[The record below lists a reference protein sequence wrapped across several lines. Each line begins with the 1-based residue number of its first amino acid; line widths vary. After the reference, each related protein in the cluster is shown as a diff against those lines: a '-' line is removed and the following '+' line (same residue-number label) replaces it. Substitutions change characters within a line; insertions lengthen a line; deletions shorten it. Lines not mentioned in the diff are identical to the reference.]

1 MRDMKEQLS
10 YCKKRH
16 SFKFGGIHRVCKSVG
31 AWAVI
36 LFIFLSYCPAVVA
49 EDVDETVLTVAFPVS
64 PGINEVYE
72 DGTYG
77 GCVYDWLREISKYTG
92 WKYDIKTAD
101 ESNDEA
107 TTELLD
113 GMIEGKYDIMGGMFY
128 QEEYE
133 QYFNY
138 PKYIMGSNYSLLMYQ
153 KDNSD
158 IKGYDYNT
166 LNGKRIGVFGKAAS
180 KIERLKKFIEYN
192 NLTCEL
198 VYYDDRELYEKCI
211 DSGDVDLIYGSDVY
225 MKDGYNVAVKLDSD
239 PYYLVTSKDKPE
251 LCEQLSKA
259 MEEIYAANPNFAEE
273 LYNKYFPDKYINSI
287 TFTDEEDKFIKECG
301 TLKVAVIR
309 DRYPLFYESD
319 GKKSGI
325 VPECLKLISNRTNLD
340 FEYVYADTYS
350 ELVEM
355 AASGKAD
362 IIGAFMND
370 DTSAD
375 DLGLIRTAGYA
386 DLDSIILRNKQSF
399 DKQDGLTMAVPE
411 TLSLK
416 TTGKNDSIIRYPKYE
431 DCMEAVNNGL
441 ADYTR
446 MPASF
451 IEGFY
456 TKDYYANMTIVAD
469 TNIQETLTLAMKAP
483 ANVQM
488 YSVLSK
494 AVNSF
499 SDEDTAH
506 IVSQPNLSL
515 PDGVVTLKTVLYTN
529 PVLVIGICVGFVF
542 ILSLMAVLFIFY
554 SMRTKMMA
562 VKLEKAEETSRA
574 KSDFLSRMSHEIRT
588 PMNAI
593 IGLTNLAILS
603 RDATP
608 ALKED
613 LNKID
618 SSAKFLLSI
627 LNDVLDMSKIESKK
641 MTVEN
646 LPFDMYEL
654 IEQIK
659 IMFVPQISEKN
670 LNFDVTCE
678 LEDTC
683 YLGDK
688 MRINQVLA
696 NLMSN
701 ACKFTDRGGSVW
713 LSVTESRINEN
724 KSKLKFS
731 VKDTGVGINEKDIDR
746 VFNSFEQAEGSNLR
760 APGTGLG
767 LSISSSLVSLMGGDL
782 KVKSEPGKGS
792 EFYFI
797 IELPIYSGK
806 LSEPNNVADK
816 TKNIVLDENILKN
829 MRVLLAED
837 NDINA
842 EIATELLKMK
852 QISVD
857 RAPNGQE
864 AVNMFAKSSDGEYS
878 AILMD
883 INMPEK
889 DGLTAAA
896 EIRKMNRKDSAEVP
910 ILAMTANTFKEDRE
924 KAAEAGMTGFLP
936 KPFDAEQ
943 LYKTLTD
950 SILKK

>member
-1 MRDMKEQLS
+1 M
-10 YCKKRH
+10 
-16 SFKFGGIHRVCKSVG
+16 
-31 AWAVI
+31 
-36 LFIFLSYCPAVVA
+36 
-49 EDVDETVLTVAFPVS
+49 
-64 PGINEVYE
+64 
-72 DGTYG
+72 
-77 GCVYDWLREISKYTG
+77 
-92 WKYDIKTAD
+92 
-101 ESNDEA
+101 
-107 TTELLD
+107 
-113 GMIEGKYDIMGGMFY
+113 
-128 QEEYE
+128 
-133 QYFNY
+133 
-138 PKYIMGSNYSLLMYQ
+138 
-153 KDNSD
+153 
-158 IKGYDYNT
+158 
-166 LNGKRIGVFGKAAS
+166 
-180 KIERLKKFIEYN
+180 
-192 NLTCEL
+192 
-198 VYYDDRELYEKCI
+198 
-211 DSGDVDLIYGSDVY
+211 
-225 MKDGYNVAVKLDSD
+225 
-239 PYYLVTSKDKPE
+239 
-251 LCEQLSKA
+251 
-259 MEEIYAANPNFAEE
+259 
-273 LYNKYFPDKYINSI
+273 
-287 TFTDEEDKFIKECG
+287 
-301 TLKVAVIR
+301 
-309 DRYPLFYESD
+309 
-319 GKKSGI
+319 
-325 VPECLKLISNRTNLD
+325 KLISNRTNLD

-499 SDEDTAH
+499 NDEDKAH

>member
-1 MRDMKEQLS
+1 M
-10 YCKKRH
+10 
-16 SFKFGGIHRVCKSVG
+16 
-31 AWAVI
+31 
-36 LFIFLSYCPAVVA
+36 
-49 EDVDETVLTVAFPVS
+49 
-64 PGINEVYE
+64 
-72 DGTYG
+72 
-77 GCVYDWLREISKYTG
+77 
-92 WKYDIKTAD
+92 
-101 ESNDEA
+101 
-107 TTELLD
+107 
-113 GMIEGKYDIMGGMFY
+113 
-128 QEEYE
+128 
-133 QYFNY
+133 
-138 PKYIMGSNYSLLMYQ
+138 
-153 KDNSD
+153 
-158 IKGYDYNT
+158 
-166 LNGKRIGVFGKAAS
+166 
-180 KIERLKKFIEYN
+180 
-192 NLTCEL
+192 
-198 VYYDDRELYEKCI
+198 
-211 DSGDVDLIYGSDVY
+211 
-225 MKDGYNVAVKLDSD
+225 
-239 PYYLVTSKDKPE
+239 
-251 LCEQLSKA
+251 
-259 MEEIYAANPNFAEE
+259 
-273 LYNKYFPDKYINSI
+273 
-287 TFTDEEDKFIKECG
+287 
-301 TLKVAVIR
+301 
-309 DRYPLFYESD
+309 
-319 GKKSGI
+319 
-325 VPECLKLISNRTNLD
+325 KLISNRTNLD

-499 SDEDTAH
+499 NDEDKAH

-864 AVNMFAKSSDGEYS
+864 AVNNVCKKFGRRIQCYFDG
-878 AILMD
+878 
-883 INMPEK
+883 
-889 DGLTAAA
+889 
-896 EIRKMNRKDSAEVP
+896 
-910 ILAMTANTFKEDRE
+910 
-924 KAAEAGMTGFLP
+924 
-936 KPFDAEQ
+936 
-943 LYKTLTD
+943 YKYA
-950 SILKK
+950 

>member
-1 MRDMKEQLS
+1 MR
-10 YCKKRH
+10 
-16 SFKFGGIHRVCKSVG
+16 
-31 AWAVI
+31 
-36 LFIFLSYCPAVVA
+36 
-49 EDVDETVLTVAFPVS
+49 
-64 PGINEVYE
+64 
-72 DGTYG
+72 
-77 GCVYDWLREISKYTG
+77 
-92 WKYDIKTAD
+92 
-101 ESNDEA
+101 
-107 TTELLD
+107 
-113 GMIEGKYDIMGGMFY
+113 
-128 QEEYE
+128 
-133 QYFNY
+133 
-138 PKYIMGSNYSLLMYQ
+138 
-153 KDNSD
+153 
-158 IKGYDYNT
+158 
-166 LNGKRIGVFGKAAS
+166 
-180 KIERLKKFIEYN
+180 
-192 NLTCEL
+192 
-198 VYYDDRELYEKCI
+198 
-211 DSGDVDLIYGSDVY
+211 
-225 MKDGYNVAVKLDSD
+225 
-239 PYYLVTSKDKPE
+239 
-251 LCEQLSKA
+251 A
-259 MEEIYAANPNFAEE
+259 M
-273 LYNKYFPDKYINSI
+273 
-287 TFTDEEDKFIKECG
+287 
-301 TLKVAVIR
+301 
-309 DRYPLFYESD
+309 

-499 SDEDTAH
+499 NDEDKAH

>member
-1 MRDMKEQLS
+1 M
-10 YCKKRH
+10 
-16 SFKFGGIHRVCKSVG
+16 
-31 AWAVI
+31 
-36 LFIFLSYCPAVVA
+36 
-49 EDVDETVLTVAFPVS
+49 
-64 PGINEVYE
+64 
-72 DGTYG
+72 
-77 GCVYDWLREISKYTG
+77 
-92 WKYDIKTAD
+92 
-101 ESNDEA
+101 
-107 TTELLD
+107 
-113 GMIEGKYDIMGGMFY
+113 
-128 QEEYE
+128 
-133 QYFNY
+133 
-138 PKYIMGSNYSLLMYQ
+138 
-153 KDNSD
+153 
-158 IKGYDYNT
+158 
-166 LNGKRIGVFGKAAS
+166 
-180 KIERLKKFIEYN
+180 
-192 NLTCEL
+192 
-198 VYYDDRELYEKCI
+198 
-211 DSGDVDLIYGSDVY
+211 
-225 MKDGYNVAVKLDSD
+225 
-239 PYYLVTSKDKPE
+239 
-251 LCEQLSKA
+251 
-259 MEEIYAANPNFAEE
+259 
-273 LYNKYFPDKYINSI
+273 
-287 TFTDEEDKFIKECG
+287 
-301 TLKVAVIR
+301 
-309 DRYPLFYESD
+309 
-319 GKKSGI
+319 
-325 VPECLKLISNRTNLD
+325 KLISNRTNLD

-355 AASGKAD
+355 VASGKAD

-641 MTVEN
+641 MTVEK

-659 IMFVPQISEKN
+659 IMFVPQISEKK

-713 LSVTESRINEN
+713 LSVTESKINEN
-724 KSKLKFS
+724 ESKLRFS

-943 LYKTLTD
+943 LYKALTD
-950 SILKK
+950 TILKK

>member
-1 MRDMKEQLS
+1 M
-10 YCKKRH
+10 
-16 SFKFGGIHRVCKSVG
+16 
-31 AWAVI
+31 
-36 LFIFLSYCPAVVA
+36 
-49 EDVDETVLTVAFPVS
+49 
-64 PGINEVYE
+64 
-72 DGTYG
+72 
-77 GCVYDWLREISKYTG
+77 
-92 WKYDIKTAD
+92 
-101 ESNDEA
+101 
-107 TTELLD
+107 
-113 GMIEGKYDIMGGMFY
+113 
-128 QEEYE
+128 
-133 QYFNY
+133 
-138 PKYIMGSNYSLLMYQ
+138 
-153 KDNSD
+153 
-158 IKGYDYNT
+158 
-166 LNGKRIGVFGKAAS
+166 
-180 KIERLKKFIEYN
+180 
-192 NLTCEL
+192 
-198 VYYDDRELYEKCI
+198 
-211 DSGDVDLIYGSDVY
+211 
-225 MKDGYNVAVKLDSD
+225 
-239 PYYLVTSKDKPE
+239 
-251 LCEQLSKA
+251 
-259 MEEIYAANPNFAEE
+259 
-273 LYNKYFPDKYINSI
+273 
-287 TFTDEEDKFIKECG
+287 
-301 TLKVAVIR
+301 
-309 DRYPLFYESD
+309 ESD

-355 AASGKAD
+355 VASGKAD

-431 DCMEAVNNGL
+431 TRMEAVNNGL

-499 SDEDTAH
+499 NDEDKAH

-792 EFYFI
+792 EFYFV

-806 LSEPNNVADK
+806 LSESNNVTDK

-943 LYKTLTD
+943 LYKALTD

>member
-1 MRDMKEQLS
+1 M
-10 YCKKRH
+10 
-16 SFKFGGIHRVCKSVG
+16 V
-31 AWAVI
+31 
-36 LFIFLSYCPAVVA
+36 
-49 EDVDETVLTVAFPVS
+49 
-64 PGINEVYE
+64 
-72 DGTYG
+72 
-77 GCVYDWLREISKYTG
+77 
-92 WKYDIKTAD
+92 
-101 ESNDEA
+101 
-107 TTELLD
+107 
-113 GMIEGKYDIMGGMFY
+113 
-128 QEEYE
+128 
-133 QYFNY
+133 
-138 PKYIMGSNYSLLMYQ
+138 
-153 KDNSD
+153 
-158 IKGYDYNT
+158 
-166 LNGKRIGVFGKAAS
+166 
-180 KIERLKKFIEYN
+180 
-192 NLTCEL
+192 
-198 VYYDDRELYEKCI
+198 
-211 DSGDVDLIYGSDVY
+211 
-225 MKDGYNVAVKLDSD
+225 
-239 PYYLVTSKDKPE
+239 
-251 LCEQLSKA
+251 
-259 MEEIYAANPNFAEE
+259 
-273 LYNKYFPDKYINSI
+273 
-287 TFTDEEDKFIKECG
+287 
-301 TLKVAVIR
+301 
-309 DRYPLFYESD
+309 
-319 GKKSGI
+319 
-325 VPECLKLISNRTNLD
+325 
-340 FEYVYADTYS
+340 
-350 ELVEM
+350 
-355 AASGKAD
+355 ASGKAD

-641 MTVEN
+641 MTVEK

-659 IMFVPQISEKN
+659 IMFVPQISEKK

-713 LSVTESRINEN
+713 LSVTESKINEN
-724 KSKLKFS
+724 ESKLRFS

-943 LYKTLTD
+943 LYKALTD

>member
-1 MRDMKEQLS
+1 M
-10 YCKKRH
+10 
-16 SFKFGGIHRVCKSVG
+16 
-31 AWAVI
+31 
-36 LFIFLSYCPAVVA
+36 
-49 EDVDETVLTVAFPVS
+49 
-64 PGINEVYE
+64 
-72 DGTYG
+72 
-77 GCVYDWLREISKYTG
+77 
-92 WKYDIKTAD
+92 
-101 ESNDEA
+101 
-107 TTELLD
+107 
-113 GMIEGKYDIMGGMFY
+113 
-128 QEEYE
+128 
-133 QYFNY
+133 
-138 PKYIMGSNYSLLMYQ
+138 
-153 KDNSD
+153 
-158 IKGYDYNT
+158 
-166 LNGKRIGVFGKAAS
+166 
-180 KIERLKKFIEYN
+180 
-192 NLTCEL
+192 
-198 VYYDDRELYEKCI
+198 
-211 DSGDVDLIYGSDVY
+211 
-225 MKDGYNVAVKLDSD
+225 
-239 PYYLVTSKDKPE
+239 
-251 LCEQLSKA
+251 
-259 MEEIYAANPNFAEE
+259 
-273 LYNKYFPDKYINSI
+273 
-287 TFTDEEDKFIKECG
+287 
-301 TLKVAVIR
+301 
-309 DRYPLFYESD
+309 
-319 GKKSGI
+319 
-325 VPECLKLISNRTNLD
+325 
-340 FEYVYADTYS
+340 YADTYS

-355 AASGKAD
+355 VASGKAD

-641 MTVEN
+641 MTVEK

-659 IMFVPQISEKN
+659 IMFVPQISEKK

-713 LSVTESRINEN
+713 LSVTESKINEN
-724 KSKLKFS
+724 ESKLRFS

-943 LYKTLTD
+943 LYKALTD

>member
-1 MRDMKEQLS
+1 
-10 YCKKRH
+10 
-16 SFKFGGIHRVCKSVG
+16 
-31 AWAVI
+31 
-36 LFIFLSYCPAVVA
+36 
-49 EDVDETVLTVAFPVS
+49 
-64 PGINEVYE
+64 
-72 DGTYG
+72 
-77 GCVYDWLREISKYTG
+77 
-92 WKYDIKTAD
+92 
-101 ESNDEA
+101 
-107 TTELLD
+107 
-113 GMIEGKYDIMGGMFY
+113 
-128 QEEYE
+128 
-133 QYFNY
+133 
-138 PKYIMGSNYSLLMYQ
+138 
-153 KDNSD
+153 
-158 IKGYDYNT
+158 
-166 LNGKRIGVFGKAAS
+166 
-180 KIERLKKFIEYN
+180 
-192 NLTCEL
+192 
-198 VYYDDRELYEKCI
+198 
-211 DSGDVDLIYGSDVY
+211 
-225 MKDGYNVAVKLDSD
+225 
-239 PYYLVTSKDKPE
+239 
-251 LCEQLSKA
+251 
-259 MEEIYAANPNFAEE
+259 
-273 LYNKYFPDKYINSI
+273 
-287 TFTDEEDKFIKECG
+287 
-301 TLKVAVIR
+301 
-309 DRYPLFYESD
+309 
-319 GKKSGI
+319 
-325 VPECLKLISNRTNLD
+325 
-340 FEYVYADTYS
+340 
-350 ELVEM
+350 
-355 AASGKAD
+355 
-362 IIGAFMND
+362 
-370 DTSAD
+370 
-375 DLGLIRTAGYA
+375 
-386 DLDSIILRNKQSF
+386 
-399 DKQDGLTMAVPE
+399 
-411 TLSLK
+411 
-416 TTGKNDSIIRYPKYE
+416 
-431 DCMEAVNNGL
+431 
-441 ADYTR
+441 

-499 SDEDTAH
+499 NDEDKAH

>member
-1 MRDMKEQLS
+1 MRYMKEQLS
-10 YCKKRH
+10 YCKKRYL
-16 SFKFGGIHRVCKSVG
+16 FKFAGVRRAFKSVG
-31 AWAVI
+31 SWAVI
-36 LFIFLSYCPAVVA
+36 LFVLLSYCPAVVA
-49 EDVDETVLTVAFPVS
+49 ENADETVLTVAFPIS
-64 PGINEVYE
+64 TGINEVYE

-92 WKYDIKTAD
+92 WKYEIKTAD
-101 ESNDEA
+101 ASNDEA
-107 TTELLD
+107 TSELLS
-113 GMIEGKYDIMGGMFY
+113 GMMEGKYDIMGGMFY
-128 QEEYE
+128 QEGYE
-133 QYFNY
+133 EYFNY
-138 PKYIMGSNYSLLMYQ
+138 PKYIMGSNYSLLMYL

-166 LNGKRIGVFGKAAS
+166 LNGKRIGVFGKATS

-192 NLTCEL
+192 NLTCEI
-198 VYYDDRELYEKCI
+198 VYYDDRESYEKCI
-211 DSGDVDLIYGSDVY
+211 DSGEVDLIYGSDVY

-239 PYYLVTSKDKPE
+239 PYYMVTSKYKPE

-287 TFTDEEDKFIKECG
+287 TFTEEEEKFIKECG
-301 TLKVAVIR
+301 TIKVAVMK

-325 VPECLKLISNRTNLD
+325 IPECLKLVSNRTNLD
-340 FEYVYADTYS
+340 FEYVYADTYDG
-350 ELVEM
+350 LVEM
-355 AASGKAD
+355 VTSGKAD

-375 DLGLIRTAGYA
+375 ALGLVRTTGYA

-399 DKQDGLTMAVPE
+399 DKQDALTMAVPE
-411 TLSLK
+411 TMSLK
-416 TTGKNDSIIRYPKYE
+416 TTGKSDSIIRFPKYE
-431 DCMEAVNNGL
+431 DCMEAVNNGR

-456 TKDYYANMTIVAD
+456 TKDYYANVTIVAD
-469 TNIQETLTLAMKAP
+469 TNIQETLTFAMKAP
-483 ANVQM
+483 VNVQM

-499 SDEDTAH
+499 SAEDTSR

-515 PDGVVTLKTVLYTN
+515 PDGAVTLKTVLYTN

-542 ILSLMAVLFIFY
+542 ILSLMAVLFILY
-554 SMRTKMMA
+554 RMRTKMMA

-608 ALKED
+608 ALKDD

-627 LNDVLDMSKIESKK
+627 LNDVLDMSKIESQK
-641 MTVEN
+641 MTVEK
-646 LPFDMYEL
+646 LPFDMAEL

-659 IMFVPQISEKN
+659 IMFISQIKEKN
-670 LNFDVTCE
+670 LNFDVICE
-678 LEDTC
+678 LEDSC

-701 ACKFTDRGGSVW
+701 ACKFTERGGSVW
-713 LSVTESRINEN
+713 LSVTESRINKNE
-724 KSKLKFS
+724 SKLRFS
-731 VKDTGVGINEKDIDR
+731 VKDTGVGISEKDINR

-797 IELPIYSGK
+797 IELPIYNEEWTEIDTGAEK
-806 LSEPNNVADK
+806 V
-816 TKNIVLDENILKN
+816 KNTISDENILKS

-852 QISVD
+852 QIFVD
-857 RAPNGQE
+857 RAKDGQQ
-864 AVNMFAKSSDGEYS
+864 AVDMFAKSSDGEYN

-889 DGLTAAA
+889 DGLTAAV
-896 EIRKMNRKDSAEVP
+896 EIRKMNRKDSLEVP

-924 KAAEAGMTGFLP
+924 KAVEAGMTGFLP
-936 KPFDAEQ
+936 KPFDADQ
-943 LYKTLTD
+943 LYKAITD
-950 SILKK
+950 SIVKK

>member
-1 MRDMKEQLS
+1 
-10 YCKKRH
+10 
-16 SFKFGGIHRVCKSVG
+16 
-31 AWAVI
+31 
-36 LFIFLSYCPAVVA
+36 
-49 EDVDETVLTVAFPVS
+49 
-64 PGINEVYE
+64 
-72 DGTYG
+72 
-77 GCVYDWLREISKYTG
+77 
-92 WKYDIKTAD
+92 
-101 ESNDEA
+101 
-107 TTELLD
+107 
-113 GMIEGKYDIMGGMFY
+113 
-128 QEEYE
+128 
-133 QYFNY
+133 
-138 PKYIMGSNYSLLMYQ
+138 
-153 KDNSD
+153 
-158 IKGYDYNT
+158 
-166 LNGKRIGVFGKAAS
+166 
-180 KIERLKKFIEYN
+180 
-192 NLTCEL
+192 
-198 VYYDDRELYEKCI
+198 
-211 DSGDVDLIYGSDVY
+211 
-225 MKDGYNVAVKLDSD
+225 
-239 PYYLVTSKDKPE
+239 
-251 LCEQLSKA
+251 
-259 MEEIYAANPNFAEE
+259 
-273 LYNKYFPDKYINSI
+273 
-287 TFTDEEDKFIKECG
+287 
-301 TLKVAVIR
+301 
-309 DRYPLFYESD
+309 
-319 GKKSGI
+319 
-325 VPECLKLISNRTNLD
+325 
-340 FEYVYADTYS
+340 
-350 ELVEM
+350 
-355 AASGKAD
+355 
-362 IIGAFMND
+362 
-370 DTSAD
+370 
-375 DLGLIRTAGYA
+375 
-386 DLDSIILRNKQSF
+386 
-399 DKQDGLTMAVPE
+399 
-411 TLSLK
+411 
-416 TTGKNDSIIRYPKYE
+416 
-431 DCMEAVNNGL
+431 
-441 ADYTR
+441 
-446 MPASF
+446 
-451 IEGFY
+451 
-456 TKDYYANMTIVAD
+456 
-469 TNIQETLTLAMKAP
+469 
-483 ANVQM
+483 
-488 YSVLSK
+488 
-494 AVNSF
+494 
-499 SDEDTAH
+499 
-506 IVSQPNLSL
+506 
-515 PDGVVTLKTVLYTN
+515 
-529 PVLVIGICVGFVF
+529 
-542 ILSLMAVLFIFY
+542 
-554 SMRTKMMA
+554 
-562 VKLEKAEETSRA
+562 
-574 KSDFLSRMSHEIRT
+574 
-588 PMNAI
+588 
-593 IGLTNLAILS
+593 
-603 RDATP
+603 
-608 ALKED
+608 
-613 LNKID
+613 
-618 SSAKFLLSI
+618 
-627 LNDVLDMSKIESKK
+627 

>member
-1 MRDMKEQLS
+1 M
-10 YCKKRH
+10 
-16 SFKFGGIHRVCKSVG
+16 
-31 AWAVI
+31 
-36 LFIFLSYCPAVVA
+36 
-49 EDVDETVLTVAFPVS
+49 
-64 PGINEVYE
+64 
-72 DGTYG
+72 
-77 GCVYDWLREISKYTG
+77 
-92 WKYDIKTAD
+92 
-101 ESNDEA
+101 
-107 TTELLD
+107 
-113 GMIEGKYDIMGGMFY
+113 
-128 QEEYE
+128 
-133 QYFNY
+133 
-138 PKYIMGSNYSLLMYQ
+138 
-153 KDNSD
+153 
-158 IKGYDYNT
+158 
-166 LNGKRIGVFGKAAS
+166 
-180 KIERLKKFIEYN
+180 
-192 NLTCEL
+192 
-198 VYYDDRELYEKCI
+198 
-211 DSGDVDLIYGSDVY
+211 
-225 MKDGYNVAVKLDSD
+225 
-239 PYYLVTSKDKPE
+239 
-251 LCEQLSKA
+251 
-259 MEEIYAANPNFAEE
+259 
-273 LYNKYFPDKYINSI
+273 
-287 TFTDEEDKFIKECG
+287 
-301 TLKVAVIR
+301 
-309 DRYPLFYESD
+309 
-319 GKKSGI
+319 
-325 VPECLKLISNRTNLD
+325 
-340 FEYVYADTYS
+340 YADTYS

-355 AASGKAD
+355 VASGKAD

-641 MTVEN
+641 MTVEK

-659 IMFVPQISEKN
+659 IMFVPQISEKK

-713 LSVTESRINEN
+713 LSVTESKINEN
-724 KSKLKFS
+724 ESKLRFS

-878 AILMD
+878 ASLMD

-943 LYKTLTD
+943 LYKALTD

>member
-1 MRDMKEQLS
+1 M
-10 YCKKRH
+10 
-16 SFKFGGIHRVCKSVG
+16 
-31 AWAVI
+31 
-36 LFIFLSYCPAVVA
+36 
-49 EDVDETVLTVAFPVS
+49 
-64 PGINEVYE
+64 
-72 DGTYG
+72 
-77 GCVYDWLREISKYTG
+77 
-92 WKYDIKTAD
+92 
-101 ESNDEA
+101 
-107 TTELLD
+107 
-113 GMIEGKYDIMGGMFY
+113 
-128 QEEYE
+128 
-133 QYFNY
+133 
-138 PKYIMGSNYSLLMYQ
+138 
-153 KDNSD
+153 
-158 IKGYDYNT
+158 
-166 LNGKRIGVFGKAAS
+166 
-180 KIERLKKFIEYN
+180 
-192 NLTCEL
+192 
-198 VYYDDRELYEKCI
+198 
-211 DSGDVDLIYGSDVY
+211 
-225 MKDGYNVAVKLDSD
+225 
-239 PYYLVTSKDKPE
+239 
-251 LCEQLSKA
+251 
-259 MEEIYAANPNFAEE
+259 
-273 LYNKYFPDKYINSI
+273 
-287 TFTDEEDKFIKECG
+287 
-301 TLKVAVIR
+301 
-309 DRYPLFYESD
+309 
-319 GKKSGI
+319 
-325 VPECLKLISNRTNLD
+325 KLISNRTNLD

-355 AASGKAD
+355 VASGKAD

-499 SDEDTAH
+499 NDEDKAH

>member
-1 MRDMKEQLS
+1 
-10 YCKKRH
+10 
-16 SFKFGGIHRVCKSVG
+16 
-31 AWAVI
+31 
-36 LFIFLSYCPAVVA
+36 
-49 EDVDETVLTVAFPVS
+49 
-64 PGINEVYE
+64 
-72 DGTYG
+72 
-77 GCVYDWLREISKYTG
+77 
-92 WKYDIKTAD
+92 
-101 ESNDEA
+101 
-107 TTELLD
+107 
-113 GMIEGKYDIMGGMFY
+113 
-128 QEEYE
+128 
-133 QYFNY
+133 
-138 PKYIMGSNYSLLMYQ
+138 
-153 KDNSD
+153 
-158 IKGYDYNT
+158 
-166 LNGKRIGVFGKAAS
+166 
-180 KIERLKKFIEYN
+180 
-192 NLTCEL
+192 
-198 VYYDDRELYEKCI
+198 
-211 DSGDVDLIYGSDVY
+211 
-225 MKDGYNVAVKLDSD
+225 
-239 PYYLVTSKDKPE
+239 
-251 LCEQLSKA
+251 
-259 MEEIYAANPNFAEE
+259 
-273 LYNKYFPDKYINSI
+273 
-287 TFTDEEDKFIKECG
+287 
-301 TLKVAVIR
+301 
-309 DRYPLFYESD
+309 
-319 GKKSGI
+319 
-325 VPECLKLISNRTNLD
+325 
-340 FEYVYADTYS
+340 
-350 ELVEM
+350 
-355 AASGKAD
+355 
-362 IIGAFMND
+362 MND

-499 SDEDTAH
+499 NDEDKAH

>member
-1 MRDMKEQLS
+1 M
-10 YCKKRH
+10 
-16 SFKFGGIHRVCKSVG
+16 
-31 AWAVI
+31 
-36 LFIFLSYCPAVVA
+36 
-49 EDVDETVLTVAFPVS
+49 
-64 PGINEVYE
+64 
-72 DGTYG
+72 
-77 GCVYDWLREISKYTG
+77 
-92 WKYDIKTAD
+92 
-101 ESNDEA
+101 
-107 TTELLD
+107 
-113 GMIEGKYDIMGGMFY
+113 
-128 QEEYE
+128 
-133 QYFNY
+133 
-138 PKYIMGSNYSLLMYQ
+138 
-153 KDNSD
+153 
-158 IKGYDYNT
+158 
-166 LNGKRIGVFGKAAS
+166 
-180 KIERLKKFIEYN
+180 
-192 NLTCEL
+192 
-198 VYYDDRELYEKCI
+198 
-211 DSGDVDLIYGSDVY
+211 
-225 MKDGYNVAVKLDSD
+225 
-239 PYYLVTSKDKPE
+239 
-251 LCEQLSKA
+251 
-259 MEEIYAANPNFAEE
+259 
-273 LYNKYFPDKYINSI
+273 
-287 TFTDEEDKFIKECG
+287 
-301 TLKVAVIR
+301 
-309 DRYPLFYESD
+309 
-319 GKKSGI
+319 
-325 VPECLKLISNRTNLD
+325 KLISNRTNLD

-355 AASGKAD
+355 VASGKAD

-641 MTVEN
+641 MTVEK

-659 IMFVPQISEKN
+659 IMFVPQISEKK

-713 LSVTESRINEN
+713 LSVTESKINEN
-724 KSKLKFS
+724 ESKLRFS

-943 LYKTLTD
+943 LYKALTD

>member
-1 MRDMKEQLS
+1 
-10 YCKKRH
+10 
-16 SFKFGGIHRVCKSVG
+16 
-31 AWAVI
+31 
-36 LFIFLSYCPAVVA
+36 
-49 EDVDETVLTVAFPVS
+49 
-64 PGINEVYE
+64 
-72 DGTYG
+72 
-77 GCVYDWLREISKYTG
+77 
-92 WKYDIKTAD
+92 
-101 ESNDEA
+101 
-107 TTELLD
+107 
-113 GMIEGKYDIMGGMFY
+113 
-128 QEEYE
+128 
-133 QYFNY
+133 
-138 PKYIMGSNYSLLMYQ
+138 
-153 KDNSD
+153 
-158 IKGYDYNT
+158 
-166 LNGKRIGVFGKAAS
+166 
-180 KIERLKKFIEYN
+180 
-192 NLTCEL
+192 
-198 VYYDDRELYEKCI
+198 
-211 DSGDVDLIYGSDVY
+211 
-225 MKDGYNVAVKLDSD
+225 
-239 PYYLVTSKDKPE
+239 
-251 LCEQLSKA
+251 
-259 MEEIYAANPNFAEE
+259 
-273 LYNKYFPDKYINSI
+273 
-287 TFTDEEDKFIKECG
+287 
-301 TLKVAVIR
+301 
-309 DRYPLFYESD
+309 
-319 GKKSGI
+319 
-325 VPECLKLISNRTNLD
+325 
-340 FEYVYADTYS
+340 
-350 ELVEM
+350 
-355 AASGKAD
+355 
-362 IIGAFMND
+362 MND

-641 MTVEN
+641 MTVEK

-659 IMFVPQISEKN
+659 IMFVPQISEKK

-713 LSVTESRINEN
+713 LSVTESKINEN
-724 KSKLKFS
+724 ESKLRFS

-943 LYKTLTD
+943 LYKALTD

>member
-239 PYYLVTSKDKPE
+239 PYYLVTSKDKPK

-355 AASGKAD
+355 VASGKAD

-574 KSDFLSRMSHEIRT
+574 KSDFLSRADEFG
-588 PMNAI
+588 N
-593 IGLTNLAILS
+593 
-603 RDATP
+603 
-608 ALKED
+608 
-613 LNKID
+613 
-618 SSAKFLLSI
+618 
-627 LNDVLDMSKIESKK
+627 
-641 MTVEN
+641 
-646 LPFDMYEL
+646 
-654 IEQIK
+654 IK
-659 IMFVPQISEKN
+659 QRRYPCIK
-670 LNFDVTCE
+670 
-678 LEDTC
+678 
-683 YLGDK
+683 
-688 MRINQVLA
+688 
-696 NLMSN
+696 
-701 ACKFTDRGGSVW
+701 RG
-713 LSVTESRINEN
+713 
-724 KSKLKFS
+724 
-731 VKDTGVGINEKDIDR
+731 
-746 VFNSFEQAEGSNLR
+746 
-760 APGTGLG
+760 
-767 LSISSSLVSLMGGDL
+767 
-782 KVKSEPGKGS
+782 
-792 EFYFI
+792 
-797 IELPIYSGK
+797 
-806 LSEPNNVADK
+806 
-816 TKNIVLDENILKN
+816 
-829 MRVLLAED
+829 
-837 NDINA
+837 
-842 EIATELLKMK
+842 
-852 QISVD
+852 
-857 RAPNGQE
+857 
-864 AVNMFAKSSDGEYS
+864 
-878 AILMD
+878 
-883 INMPEK
+883 
-889 DGLTAAA
+889 
-896 EIRKMNRKDSAEVP
+896 
-910 ILAMTANTFKEDRE
+910 FK
-924 KAAEAGMTGFLP
+924 
-936 KPFDAEQ
+936 
-943 LYKTLTD
+943 
-950 SILKK
+950 